1 MNDYEDIFNERFG
14 TRAYTLARILVLILD
29 GFPAVAKALTGSAS
43 SNHYSFTPEKGT
55 PTP

>member
-1 MNDYEDIFNERFG
+1 MNDYEDLFNERFG

-29 GFPAVAKALTGSAS
+29 GFPTVAKALTGSAS